1 MQCALPFREN
11 FRPDEISLFRW
22 LTVNFPDRLPNEG
35 MRIDFTAADYET
47 VKAVLERQIPRQRTA
62 IASEQRR
69 ALAAAAEQ
77 LDTTKL
83 WMTRIVCELSKRYG
97 YRAAS
102 RTACFF
108 ASHCLLDTLRY
119 MSRYQIADG
128 TEAVLPYDDHFRN
141 DDWAPM
147 RALLIHDATEL
158 LEVVIRDP
166 NASAYSRVLVPP
178 EEMENSG
185 INVLYAEVED
195 EVINIPL
202 DIWLDFVVPQCA
214 FERAQETPGFFHW
227 DPVSGTY
234 LTSGTIWSAQGSAV
248 ASRVRRDDP
257 PFIVYETDGRRSGR
271 DAQIYLNCMNDP
283 PVQMTGPL
291 AFFPAGMHLAASEAQ
306 TTKLRELVEPIDRR
320 NWRAPTVWH
329 AAAWLS
335 DLVGWE
341 RKGRPSQAF
350 SEDCDLASMAPGALL
365 FRGQADGAWDI
376 VPKLL
381 RPEHDNVKSRHAIVK
396 FSLAVSHLQYQ
407 ADQTT
412 QPAEAA
418 IGAGQHYGLAT
429 NLVDFTLDPLIASF
443 FACDSERPELG
454 PEGAVYWLP
463 LYRAYELGAK
473 VVIPPYW
480 VERLYRQR
488 GCFIDSFRLLS
499 GAQLKN
505 ECFSIRFPRDRSYC
519 SSDFGNVNN
528 QLYPESQWLQK
539 AIHWAQDSAERFGL
553 PALSYEHAKSFADDL
568 VSFAGEPEFINGSL
582 NFRNA
587 DKQLS
592 LLVDLIEWLS
602 LTLDL
607 NGKQPKLE
615 MDCQVVNALA
625 QQNPG
630 IFVAVRALGIYLP
643 EIANRNEDKFLKYFT
658 AMVQCLRHADDA
670 NDGNR
675 DVKTGA

>member
-1 MQCALPFREN
+1 
-11 FRPDEISLFRW
+11 
-22 LTVNFPDRLPNEG
+22 
-35 MRIDFTAADYET
+35 
-47 VKAVLERQIPRQRTA
+47 
-62 IASEQRR
+62 
-69 ALAAAAEQ
+69 
-77 LDTTKL
+77 
-83 WMTRIVCELSKRYG
+83 
-97 YRAAS
+97 
-102 RTACFF
+102 
-108 ASHCLLDTLRY
+108 
-119 MSRYQIADG
+119 
-128 TEAVLPYDDHFRN
+128 
-141 DDWAPM
+141 
-147 RALLIHDATEL
+147 
-158 LEVVIRDP
+158 
-166 NASAYSRVLVPP
+166 
-178 EEMENSG
+178 
-185 INVLYAEVED
+185 
-195 EVINIPL
+195 
-202 DIWLDFVVPQCA
+202 
-214 FERAQETPGFFHW
+214 
-227 DPVSGTY
+227 
-234 LTSGTIWSAQGSAV
+234 
-248 ASRVRRDDP
+248 
-257 PFIVYETDGRRSGR
+257 
-271 DAQIYLNCMNDP
+271 
-283 PVQMTGPL
+283 
-291 AFFPAGMHLAASEAQ
+291 
-306 TTKLRELVEPIDRR
+306 
-320 NWRAPTVWH
+320 
-329 AAAWLS
+329 
-335 DLVGWE
+335 
-341 RKGRPSQAF
+341 
-350 SEDCDLASMAPGALL
+350 MAPGALL

-499 GAQLKN
+499 GAQLRN

-607 NGKQPKLE
+607 NGNQPKLE

-630 IFVAVRALGIYLP
+630 IFVAVRALGSYLP